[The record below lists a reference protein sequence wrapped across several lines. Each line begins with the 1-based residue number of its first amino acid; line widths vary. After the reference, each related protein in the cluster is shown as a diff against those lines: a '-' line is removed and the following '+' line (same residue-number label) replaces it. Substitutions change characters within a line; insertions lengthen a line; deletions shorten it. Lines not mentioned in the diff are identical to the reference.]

1 MTTEK
6 IMENLLV
13 IADGFNAD
21 EREIFEYVRK
31 NKIHRSTFSGAGA
44 RMGEFYISLEDQLR
58 TETAR
63 KSGKTGVKRGM
74 ESILKSAKK
83 TIMAKPWLQ
92 YAYYDED
99 FQIAC
104 DGYMI
109 AALSKNNHV
118 PLAERP
124 DDDAYK
130 WNFQNWKKLIP
141 WNCDTE
147 DRIVELPD
155 LTALKLYLK
164 SEKLKNGKKN
174 SFPIIFDFGADLP
187 YIKIEYLIAAM
198 EILPDAK
205 AYYAGYKNCYLL
217 LKDDSGSVVYIM
229 GTKAAS
235 DKERIRTKL

>member
-6 IMENLLV
+6 IMENLLI
-13 IADGFNAD
+13 IAENLNTED
-21 EREIFEYVRK
+21 RKIFDYVRK
-31 NKIHRSTFSGAGA
+31 NNLNKSTFSGVGA
-44 RMGEFYISLEDQLR
+44 KLGEFYITLESQYR
-58 TETAR
+58 AEIAR
-63 KSGKTGVKRGM
+63 KLGKSSVKHGM
-74 ESILKSAKK
+74 ESILKSAKGFNK
-83 TIMAKPWLQ
+83 QFLQ

-124 DDDAYK
+124 DNDAYK
-130 WNFQNWKKLIP
+130 WNFPNWKNKIP

-147 DRIVELPD
+147 NRIVELPD

-164 SEKLKNGKKN
+164 SEKSKSSKKN
-174 SFPIIFDFGADLP
+174 PFPIIFDFGASLP
-187 YIKIEYLIAAM
+187 YIKIEYLITAM

-205 AYYAGYKNCYLL
+205 AYYAGDKNCCLM
-217 LKDDSGSVVYIM
+217 LKDDNGSVVYVM
-229 GTKAAS
+229 GIEAAS
-235 DKERIRTKL
+235 NMERIRTKL

>member
-6 IMENLLV
+6 IMENLLI
-13 IADGFNAD
+13 IADSLSEAELND
-21 EREIFEYVRK
+21 FEFIRANNLTK
-31 NKIHRSTFSGAGA
+31 SHLTGAGA
-44 RMGEFYISLEDQLR
+44 RLGEFYVVLEEKLR
-58 TETAR
+58 KDAAKKLG
-63 KSGKTGVKRGM
+63 KSSVKHGM
-74 ESILKSAKK
+74 ESILRSAKGFN
-83 TIMAKPWLQ
+83 KPFLQ

-130 WNFQNWKKLIP
+130 WNFQNWKNQIP

-147 DRIVELPD
+147 KRIVELPD

-164 SEKLKNGKKN
+164 SEKSKSSKKN
-174 SFPIIFDFGADLP
+174 PFPIIFDFGANLP

-205 AYYAGYKNCYLL
+205 AYYAGYKNCCLL
-217 LKDDSGSVVYIM
+217 LKDDNGSVVYII
-229 GTKAAS
+229 GIEAAS
-235 DKERIRTKL
+235 NKERIRTKL